1 MRILDKY
8 ILKEFSR
15 FFIITFLSFIALFL
29 IVDFFEKIRMFLSNN
44 ASISQMISYFIFSIP
59 MIISYILP
67 PAILL
72 ATLMTFGS
80 LSKFNEITAMKAN
93 GINIYRISLP
103 VFIFAAI
110 MAVFLFYF
118 NELITP
124 ASVQKTEH
132 IIKIDVQKQ
141 KTLGFFKQNE
151 IWYHGENAIYNFKMF
166 DVDKNILRGVTI
178 NYLNPDFTLK
188 RRIDAQ
194 SAEWKND
201 KWVFYNLLI
210 TRFDTKNNP
219 VLEWSK
225 EKVINIPEK
234 PNDFKVMQKDAEK
247 MGYFELRKY
256 VKKIQ
261 SEGYDVTKYL
271 VELQGKIAFPLVTL
285 IMVFIAI
292 PFSVRSERSGG
303 VMQSAGIGIFIGFSY
318 WIVHAFSMSLGNSE
332 VLPVFLAAWAA
343 NIFLA
348 PPPQFFFIK
357 STLKFYKLQ
366 F

>member
-29 IVDFFEKIRMFLSNN
+29 IVDFFEKIRMFLSNS
-44 ASISQMISYFIFSIP
+44 ASVYQIISYFIFSIP
-59 MIISYILP
+59 MIISYVLP

-72 ATLMTFGS
+72 TTLMTFGS
-80 LSKFNEITAMKAN
+80 LSKFHEITAMKAN

-103 VFIFAAI
+103 VIIFAAI
-110 MAVFLFYF
+110 AAVFLFYF
-118 NELITP
+118 NEMITP
-124 ASVQKTEH
+124 ASIQKTEH
-132 IIKIDVQKQ
+132 VIKVDVQKQ

-178 NYLNPDFTLK
+178 NYLNPDFTLMS
-188 RRIDAQ
+188 RIDAQ
-194 SAEWKND
+194 RAEWKND
-201 KWVFYNLLI
+201 KWFFYNILI
-210 TRFDTKNNP
+210 TRFDAANNP
-219 VLEWSK
+219 ILERSK
-225 EKVINIPEK
+225 EKVIAIPEQ

-261 SEGYDVTKYL
+261 SEGFDVTKYL

-285 IMVFIAI
+285 IMIFIAV
-292 PFSVRSERSGG
+292 PFSVRPERSGG

-318 WIVHAFSMSLGNSE
+318 WIVHAFSMSLGRSE
-332 VLPVFLAAWAA
+332 VLPVLLAAWGA
-343 NIFLA
+343 NILFGAAAAVL
-348 PPPQFFFIK
+348 
-357 STLKFYKLQ
+357 FYKVHT
-366 F
+366 